1 MPLLGRATCAVCSEG
16 EPLSSAIFVEKLNAD
31 VLKSTPDRG
40 LVGLCNEETPI
51 NNLDAPDCGDATFE
65 AAARSSAL
73 HRSIARAARI
83 WALVIFL
90 PIGLV
95 FLIQYCIFYITTTTP
110 VILQLLGGRS
120 NWQTSRCGK
129 SCRHYPGQAKDV
141 RRPFLRVS
149 NHYRT

>member
-1 MPLLGRATCAVCSEG
+1 MPTFSKARRIAASLASVTGSSPSITSTRRIVAT
-16 EPLSSAIFVEKLNAD
+16 P
-31 VLKSTPDRG
+31 
-40 LVGLCNEETPI
+40 
-51 NNLDAPDCGDATFE
+51 TFE

-110 VILQLLGGRS
+110 VILRTLWVGEAIGKRAAVENRAVTTLGR
-120 NWQTSRCGK
+120 
-129 SCRHYPGQAKDV
+129 
-141 RRPFLRVS
+141 LRTCVG
-149 NHYRT
+149 HFFAF